1 MAAWQNNII
10 MRTERLISCCMVAL
24 TGTGLIKSGRDGET
38 RKERIVEPTEGDV
51 REGASDRAQSGA

>member
-38 RKERIVEPTEGDV
+38 RKERIVEPTEGV
-51 REGASDRAQSGA
+51 IRAAGTWRVET